1 MEVPPK
7 AVCPVDLYDAFRHNN
22 QFVIRINLCADI
34 RIPGQGKA
42 NDVVCSVM
50 HGFGD
55 RAAGNPGLSIAMENT
70 SPTFSFI
77 IMFF

>member
-42 NDVVCSVM
+42 NDALEIVQP
-50 HGFGD
+50 GI
-55 RAAGNPGLSIAMENT
+55 AGLSIAMENT

>member
-42 NDVVCSVM
+42 MMSFAPSCTALEIVQP
-50 HGFGD
+50 GI
-55 RAAGNPGLSIAMENT
+55 AGLSIARENT